1 MIRVKNT
8 MTGSP
13 SFVQSRLRL
22 GARSVTRMRQNV
34 LIARACKEPGTYK
47 NNGVANT
54 KNPRKEHIMD
64 NTSTIIIVIFL
75 VVIMVLEL
83 YILGGLR
90 PNNDI
95 EDVTESKV
103 SETTDS
109 PKTHKKLAFEEPPE
123 ASRIASETTEET
135 KLYYDVPLD
144 TDLQEHIFAVC
155 EIYDVNPALVISMI
169 ARESSFRANAMGDG
183 GESYGLM
190 QIKKKWHTARMEKLG
205 VVDLLDP
212 YQNVTVG
219 IDLLA
224 ELLRYGDSLEWA
236 LMCYNGGYA
245 YADKRIANGNISD
258 YAKSVIRMSKELILV
273 PYGA

>member
-1 MIRVKNT
+1 M
-8 MTGSP
+8 
-13 SFVQSRLRL
+13 
-22 GARSVTRMRQNV
+22 
-34 LIARACKEPGTYK
+34 E
-47 NNGVANT
+47 
-54 KNPRKEHIMD
+54 
-64 NTSTIIIVIFL
+64 NTSTSITIIFL
-75 VVIMVLEL
+75 LMVLIVETYL
-83 YILGGLR
+83 LSDFNKKNSI
-90 PNNDI
+90 D
-95 EDVTESKV
+95 DVTESKV

>member
-1 MIRVKNT
+1 
-8 MTGSP
+8 
-13 SFVQSRLRL
+13 
-22 GARSVTRMRQNV
+22 
-34 LIARACKEPGTYK
+34 
-47 NNGVANT
+47 
-54 KNPRKEHIMD
+54 MD

-90 PNNDI
+90 LNNNI
-95 EDVTESKV
+95 EDVTDSKV
-103 SETTDS
+103 IETTDS
-109 PKTHKKLAFEEPPE
+109 PEEYGGLIIEGPPE
-123 ASRIASETTEET
+123 DLRMAPDVMEDSPDEAVEENAEAAVT

-144 TDLQEHIFAVC
+144 IDLQEHIFAVC
-155 EIYDVNPALVISMI
+155 EIYDVDPAVIISMI

-190 QIKKKWHTARMEKLG
+190 QIKKKWHKARMERLG
-205 VVDLLDP
+205 VTDLLDP

-245 YADKRIANGNISD
+245 YADKRIANGKISD
-258 YAKSVIRMSKELILV
+258 YAKGVIGMSKELILV

>member
-1 MIRVKNT
+1 
-8 MTGSP
+8 
-13 SFVQSRLRL
+13 
-22 GARSVTRMRQNV
+22 
-34 LIARACKEPGTYK
+34 
-47 NNGVANT
+47 
-54 KNPRKEHIMD
+54 MD

-90 PNNDI
+90 LNNNI
-95 EDVTESKV
+95 KDVTDSNV
-103 SETTDS
+103 IETTDS
-109 PKTHKKLAFEEPPE
+109 PEEYGGLIIEGPPE
-123 ASRIASETTEET
+123 DLRMAHDVMEDSPDEAVEEDEEAAVT
-135 KLYYDVPLD
+135 ALYYDVPLD
-144 TDLQEHIFAVC
+144 IDLQEHIFAVC
-155 EIYDVNPALVISMI
+155 EIYDVDPAVIISMI

-190 QIKKKWHTARMEKLG
+190 QIKKKWHKARMERLG
-205 VVDLLDP
+205 VTDLLDP

-219 IDLLA
+219 IDLLS

-258 YAKSVIRMSKELILV
+258 YAKGVIGMSKELILV

>member
-1 MIRVKNT
+1 M
-8 MTGSP
+8 
-13 SFVQSRLRL
+13 
-22 GARSVTRMRQNV
+22 
-34 LIARACKEPGTYK
+34 E
-47 NNGVANT
+47 
-54 KNPRKEHIMD
+54 
-64 NTSTIIIVIFL
+64 NTSTSITIIFL
-75 VVIMVLEL
+75 LMVLIVEIYL
-83 YILGGLR
+83 LSDF
-90 PNNDI
+90 NKKNSI

-103 SETTDS
+103 IETTDS
-109 PKTHKKLAFEEPPE
+109 PKKHKELAFEEPAE
-123 ASRIASETTEET
+123 ASTTAQETTEEIIIETVET

-144 TDLQEHIFAVC
+144 RELQDHIFAVC
-155 EIYDVNPALVISMI
+155 EKYDVNPALVISMI

-190 QIKKKWHTARMEKLG
+190 QIKKKWHIARMEKLG

-219 IDLLA
+219 IDYLA

-258 YAKSVIRMSKELILV
+258 YAKEVIRMSKELIMV